1 MDGEVKIMA
10 IAMLREDLL
19 ERRMPTQGNYDD
31 LWEELTLAQKFSA
44 SSLTQFGY
52 KLNFIRDFHDTHI
65 AVLSCN
71 ENIAVISKGGEINT
85 HPNVQIRL

>member
-1 MDGEVKIMA
+1 MEIMA
-10 IAMLREDLL
+10 LAMQREDLL
-19 ERRMPTQGNYDD
+19 ERRQPTSGDFDD
-31 LWEELTLAQKFSA
+31 LWEELTLAQKFAA

-52 KLNFIRDFHDTHI
+52 KLNFIIDYYDSHI

-85 HPNVQIRL
+85 HPNIDIRH